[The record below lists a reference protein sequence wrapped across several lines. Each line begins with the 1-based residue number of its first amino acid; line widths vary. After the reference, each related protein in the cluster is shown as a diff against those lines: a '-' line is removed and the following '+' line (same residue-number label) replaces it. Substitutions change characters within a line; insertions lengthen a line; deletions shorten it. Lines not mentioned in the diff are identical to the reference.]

1 MITFSSLIL
10 TGDGESAAFQGEG
23 EVIKEN
29 HVLKTVEIWGGMI
42 ES

>member
-10 TGDGESAAFQGEG
+10 TGDGSQLGGEL
-23 EVIKEN
+23 IARKSCLEN
-29 HVLKTVEIWGGMI
+29 CRNICGGMI